1 MHGASGG
8 VGSSIVKILL
18 SMKKTMEEY
27 KGIRIAASCSTE
39 KAVQYLQS
47 LGVDWVFDRRNEHYM
62 EEVKAMNQ
70 GKGPDVIYEMLANV
84 NLNKDFVGMQ

>member
-1 MHGASGG
+1 M
-8 VGSSIVKILL
+8 KILL

-27 KGIRIAASCSTE
+27 KGIHIAASCSTE
-39 KAVQYLQS
+39 KAAQYLRS

-62 EEVKAMNQ
+62 EEV

-84 NLNKDFVGMQ
+84 NLNKDFVGVWE